1 MNNLFLTFICTTYFV
16 LNDGLFAQQTS
27 TDPEC
32 MKEIFIKN
40 FSNLNTNLGAATLCP
55 PNTTCSVGC
64 PPSCPATC
72 PPKHDCPQLVPC
84 EKESAQCLCLKGYV
98 KDAAGNCILKKDCP
112 KCLLKFKLF

>member
-55 PNTTCSVGC
+55 LNTTCSVGC

-84 EKESAQCLCLKGYV
+84 EKESAQFFCLKDYV

-112 KCLLKFKLF
+112 KCLLKFKTS